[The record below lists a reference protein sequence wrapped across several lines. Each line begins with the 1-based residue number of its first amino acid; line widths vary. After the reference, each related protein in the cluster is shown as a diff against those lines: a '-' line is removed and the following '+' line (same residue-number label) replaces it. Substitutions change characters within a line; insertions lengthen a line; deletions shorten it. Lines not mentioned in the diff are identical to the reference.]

1 MKTSIKLS
9 NLRRDLVNTYLIDT
23 AFQQKFIELFDE
35 IKKLETTKP
44 VNVDLADVM
53 FSVCNDYVDGIN
65 MDCAKCGEPKYKH
78 LT

>member
-1 MKTSIKLS
+1 MKRPDKRAYNFNDNIEACQYGIDMGSYC
-9 NLRRDLVNTYLIDT
+9 NYLED
-23 AFQQKFIELFDE
+23 
-35 IKKLETTKP
+35 KLETTKP